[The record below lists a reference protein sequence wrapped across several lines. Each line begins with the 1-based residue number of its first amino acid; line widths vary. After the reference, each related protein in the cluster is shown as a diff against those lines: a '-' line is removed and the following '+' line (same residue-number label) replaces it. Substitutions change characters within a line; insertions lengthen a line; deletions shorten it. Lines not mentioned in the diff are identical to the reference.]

1 MANEYPVPTPA
12 GQLKRPDF
20 KNLISTDVA
29 ACDDVGFAAQLEQ
42 GATSRQEL
50 QQIFTQAG
58 RFPLAGGNQ

>member
-50 QQIFTQAG
+50 
-58 RFPLAGGNQ
+58 